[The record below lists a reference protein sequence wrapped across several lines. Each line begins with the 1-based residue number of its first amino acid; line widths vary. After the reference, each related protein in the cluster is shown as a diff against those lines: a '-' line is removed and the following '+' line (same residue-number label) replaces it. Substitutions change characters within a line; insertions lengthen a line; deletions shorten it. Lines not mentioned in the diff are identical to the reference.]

1 MNRSNQ
7 DAETWIRRL
16 FGRRHADHKREFS
29 RVEPRVS
36 FPMLLSAGK
45 DEHVWEPIWNE
56 MVTGAVSL
64 GLQHAQ
70 LEVRSERGFHT
81 FQYEAA
87 ESSHPSNS
95 LMWEATACLY
105 AGSKL
110 MGRMLFVG
118 HHSSDLSL
126 PFEQLAQIVNRT
138 EELVPDQLKQ
148 IGLPFS
154 NEIRLASVA

>member
-1 MNRSNQ
+1 MNRSKQ
-7 DAETWIRRL
+7 DADTWIQRM
-16 FGRRHADHKREFS
+16 FGRRRADQRTEAS
-29 RVEPRVS
+29 RVDPRAS

-45 DEHVWEPIWNE
+45 DEHVWQPIWNE
-56 MVTGAVSL
+56 MVNGAMAL
-64 GLQHAQ
+64 GLKHAQ

-87 ESSHPSNS
+87 ESSQSSSP
-95 LMWEATACLY
+95 LTWEATACLY

-138 EELVPDQLKQ
+138 EELIPDQLKQ